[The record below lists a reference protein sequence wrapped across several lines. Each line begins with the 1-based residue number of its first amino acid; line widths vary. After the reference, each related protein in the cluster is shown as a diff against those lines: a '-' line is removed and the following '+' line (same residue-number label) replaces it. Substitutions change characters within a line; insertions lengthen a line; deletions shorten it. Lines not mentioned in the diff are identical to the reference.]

1 MSTVITDELRQLQ
14 ESRADDL
21 RIISQLTRDI
31 EAELKGPRSVKAKVG
46 SKYVEGVTKSQGDA
60 MYNSAIRSTG
70 AMALGRAF
78 GPNRGMSEIELDT
91 RLELEA
97 ALGSDK
103 RVREYV
109 DLSTQVICHLIMSA
123 AKRVSSRDDAMPLK
137 DAYDAFIAVMT
148 GSNPSLVS
156 AIDASINAANSPIEM
171 SNLYPMSYSYIEAM
185 TANAKQSLGQRS
197 EMKAYIAQPEAQA
210 AVLSYITKKTPASN
224 VLLPVAIGGNTADL
238 VSDALKKYG
247 DKDLKATFDYYLA
260 AVKSEIDLST
270 GIRTGDAE
278 SHIRAAV
285 QMLRK
290 AASNLSA
297 TPVKN
302 VSVFKSVFEKVAS
315 ELSKVNVNLTTA
327 DENIGFLTLDLI
339 DVLGGLNNMGMAT
352 GTVTYNGLSGFA
364 GSDLGKYVKGLGK
377 KIDSAYQ
384 NRSMSFMDDQ
394 DDLRPDNI
402 NTMDLF
408 NIDYAPVTNSLRVAL
423 KNLAEAYGSL
433 VSFVTGPTTR
443 GLTAKEIKVTAK
455 FKTLVGTQLKSA
467 NTAVK
472 ANVASLGAKID
483 ESTFKKAYLEAIQ
496 SILNVSTGD
505 DPAGGGAT
513 ALTADNILNVDPS
526 TYNISESM
534 FNRIADGRVSSL
546 SSVGPD
552 GRSLETELTDLVDSS
567 LRKLSSRPSS
577 SVRRATRDAVVR
589 SAELII
595 ATLNGLRVQAENI
608 GMEIRQNPMG
618 SGFFAADTHAK
629 KVGVGALALYS
640 DHASAALINR
650 FAQPTAGSIGSYASD
665 YGVSVATALWG
676 TSFVTGTAVP
686 VLNKDGEENKAL
698 GYSMIAGA
706 GLHALLR
713 TLYKHNVGN
722 MRFSDSMLAKV
733 GQALVT
739 APAHLLGDE
748 SMGYSALNPA
758 DAHGHEK
765 ELAKWVANLIRVTPK
780 SAVCHLGVQLWQNGL
795 DARMSASEGDNVTF
809 NFKVVDAP
817 KADAKGKYNKEQLA
831 ILGRTLKAI
840 GGICHAVC
848 GNIKLEE
855 GAAGASSLKH
865 TIGTDVK
872 ADARTAIQAGFTKAG
887 EACYKEGAKIMGVDS
902 LGVYLVEN
910 MGAFIQEPGYN
921 MDIYS
926 GEDQVS
932 YLQPAP
938 IQTAQSGIAQLD
950 AAIARAAR
958 LSAHD
963 KMQEGIGD
971 MMEIAIIRATP
982 KTCRMA
988 EEAGVAV
995 SLGQS
1000 RMNPNT
1006 ELLALEVE
1014 GDNGLLSVA
1023 PARQHSVPQ
1032 GALNHAKI
1040 GHASNV
1046 DVASNGLFNRGA
1058 FTPVFSR

>member
-91 RLELEA
+91 RLDLEA

-123 AKRVSSRDDAMPLK
+123 AKRVNTRDEATPLK
-137 DAYDAFIAVMT
+137 SAYGAFITVMT

-156 AIDASINAANSPIEM
+156 AIDASINAAKSPIEM

-185 TANAKQSLGQRS
+185 TANAKQSLGQRT

-224 VLLPVAIGGNTADL
+224 VLLPAAIGGTTEDL
-238 VSDALKKYG
+238 VSAALKKYG

-315 ELSKVNVNLTTA
+315 GLSKVNVNLTTA

-352 GTVTYNGLSGFA
+352 GTVTYNGLTGFK
-364 GSDLGKYVKGLGK
+364 GSDLGKYVLGLGK

-394 DDLRPDNI
+394 DDLRPNNI
-402 NTMDLF
+402 NQMDLF
-408 NIDYAPVTNSLRVAL
+408 NIDYALVTNSLRVAL
-423 KNLAEAYGSL
+423 KNLDGAYGSL
-433 VSFVTGPTTR
+433 ISFVTGPTTR
-443 GLTAKEIKVTAK
+443 GLTAKEIKVTDT
-455 FKTLVGTQLKSA
+455 FKKLVGTQLKSA
-467 NTAVK
+467 NAAVK
-472 ANVASLGAKID
+472 ANVSSLGAKID

-496 SILNVSTGD
+496 SILNVSTGA
-505 DPAGGGAT
+505 DPASGGAT
-513 ALTADNILNVDPS
+513 ALTANNILDVDPS

-546 SSVGPD
+546 SSVGLD

-567 LRKLSSRPSS
+567 LRKLATRPSS

-618 SGFFAADTHAK
+618 SGFYAADTHAK

-640 DHASAALINR
+640 DHASSALINR

-686 VLNKDGEENKAL
+686 VLNKNGEENKAL

-758 DAHGHEK
+758 DAHGHE
-765 ELAKWVANLIRVTPK
+765 ENLAEWVANLIRVTPI
-780 SAVCHLGVQLWQNGL
+780 SATCHLGVQLWQHGL
-795 DARMSASEGDNVTF
+795 EATMGTDGDNVTF
-809 NFKVVDAP
+809 NFSVSDAP
-817 KADAKGKYNKEQLA
+817 KADDKGKYNADELA
-831 ILGRTLKAI
+831 SLGTTLKAI

-855 GAAGASSLKH
+855 GATKSSSLKH
-865 TIGTDVK
+865 TIGSEV
-872 ADARTAIQAGFTKAG
+872 AEDARTAIKAGFTKAG
-887 EACYKEGAKIMGVDS
+887 NACSTEGAKIMGVKS

-958 LSAHD
+958 LEPHD

-971 MMEIAIIRATP
+971 MMDVAIIRATP

-1000 RMNPNT
+1000 RMNPHT

-1040 GHASNV
+1040 GPASNV